1 MRVNPVVVC
10 ALLCSVL
17 CVSPAE
23 GYNAQQQF
31 LSLYCAGTIYLVSE
45 FRTRTNTSSSLQ
57 KIEGNQVNRRV
68 CKCRSAQ
75 CRCSSLQPGRRCCCS
90 SRSSAY
96 LSGWRWPSSSSR
108 AFAAGGGR
116 GHHQGFPLPALI
128 GHGRSC
134 RVGSL
139 QTRPV
144 RARQQFSALQNLP
157 SAGLQGPT
165 GVNLNFNS

>member
-1 MRVNPVVVC
+1 MPLFLI
-10 ALLCSVL
+10 AAWSPMLLQQPQL
-17 CVSPAE
+17 CVLTTPPA
-23 GYNAQQQF
+23 A
-31 LSLYCAGTIYLVSE
+31 
-45 FRTRTNTSSSLQ
+45 
-57 KIEGNQVNRRV
+57 
-68 CKCRSAQ
+68 
-75 CRCSSLQPGRRCCCS
+75 
-90 SRSSAY
+90 
-96 LSGWRWPSSSSR
+96 GWRWPSSR

-144 RARQQFSALQNLP
+144 GARQQFSALQNLP

>member
-1 MRVNPVVVC
+1 MPLFLI
-10 ALLCSVL
+10 AAWSPMLLQQPQL
-17 CVSPAE
+17 CVLTTPPA
-23 GYNAQQQF
+23 
-31 LSLYCAGTIYLVSE
+31 
-45 FRTRTNTSSSLQ
+45 
-57 KIEGNQVNRRV
+57 
-68 CKCRSAQ
+68 
-75 CRCSSLQPGRRCCCS
+75 
-90 SRSSAY
+90 
-96 LSGWRWPSSSSR
+96 GWRWPRSSSR

-144 RARQQFSALQNLP
+144 GARQQFSALQNLP

>member
-1 MRVNPVVVC
+1 MRFTLLCVVC
-10 ALLCSVL
+10 QSCRRLQCAATVPFAVL
-17 CVSPAE
+17 CWAM
-23 GYNAQQQF
+23 
-31 LSLYCAGTIYLVSE
+31 YLFSE
-45 FRTRTNTSSSLQ
+45 FLTRTSTSSSLQ
-57 KIEGNQVNRRV
+57 KIEGNQVNPRV

-96 LSGWRWPSSSSR
+96 LSGWRWPSSSR

-144 RARQQFSALQNLP
+144 RARQQFSAVQNLP
-157 SAGLQGPT
+157 SAGLQGQT